1 MRKIRVHRHVV
12 AFHGLCQD
20 PICIVTGILP
30 FVYSHP
36 QEFCSLGSLVDLLR
50 SQMPMDM
57 DLKIQIIKGVASGMV
72 HLQQENVIHRDL
84 AARNVLLSEGY
95 VAKVSGNYILIK
107 INYLLF

>member
-1 MRKIRVHRHVV
+1 
-12 AFHGLCQD
+12 
-20 PICIVTGILP
+20 
-30 FVYSHP
+30 
-36 QEFCSLGSLVDLLR
+36 
-50 SQMPMDM
+50 MDM

-95 VAKVSGNYILIK
+95 VAKVSGNYILIN